1 MLTPPEPFA
10 HDGHL
15 SPDDPCLG
23 SRHQPL
29 ALVKRKPERL
39 LRREIIAL
47 NAGQLSL
54 GRNPRLELGD
64 QLHPP
69 HQLRHGPSPSRR
81 HTIPDD
87 RDSHDFACSRR

>member
-54 GRNPRLELGD
+54 GRDPRLELGEA
-64 QLHPP
+64 
-69 HQLRHGPSPSRR
+69 SPATPASPRSISLMTPY
-81 HTIPDD
+81 HTG
-87 RDSHDFACSRR
+87 